1 MAPDNQL
8 TSRVA
13 LQDAGR
19 WFTLA
24 VCCVAIA
31 GMSALYLAV
40 ARIPDLE
47 TILSPDPQFG
57 HRGLVVHV
65 NQALTV
71 WFSACIAGFF
81 CLLPGVRRTRATPYA
96 QLIAVAGVVAFSA
109 AMFARDATPM
119 KSNYVPALDHWL
131 FLAGIGMFGS
141 AVGVSLLDAR
151 LLPNAQA
158 SELPADAR
166 PGIRAAAI
174 AYLTALA
181 TFGAA
186 WATQPAALEPL
197 QYYERLF
204 WGGGHVMQ
212 FANTLAMVSV
222 WLLLLSRV
230 LGRRALHP
238 GLSAALFALLLLPS
252 LGGPWLILDDA
263 PPQHFTQ
270 MMRWGL
276 FPVVS
281 VFLVLLIASV
291 WRSRNRVASG
301 AFRGPAFV
309 GFAVSAVM
317 TVAGFILGAMIRGDN
332 TLVPAHYHVSLG
344 GVTAAF
350 MAAILVL
357 LPAFGAPLPGRKS
370 RAWAAWQP
378 VLYGVGMSI
387 MAAGFAIA
395 AAERKAYGTEQVVR
409 TGKQWAGL
417 LTMGLGGV
425 VSAVGGIV
433 FLVLLIV
440 ALRARRRMQRA
451 GQM

>member
-1 MAPDNQL
+1 
-8 TSRVA
+8 
-13 LQDAGR
+13 
-19 WFTLA
+19 
-24 VCCVAIA
+24 
-31 GMSALYLAV
+31 
-40 ARIPDLE
+40 
-47 TILSPDPQFG
+47 
-57 HRGLVVHV
+57 
-65 NQALTV
+65 
-71 WFSACIAGFF
+71 
-81 CLLPGVRRTRATPYA
+81 
-96 QLIAVAGVVAFSA
+96 
-109 AMFARDATPM
+109 
-119 KSNYVPALDHWL
+119 
-131 FLAGIGMFGS
+131 
-141 AVGVSLLDAR
+141 
-151 LLPNAQA
+151 
-158 SELPADAR
+158 
-166 PGIRAAAI
+166 
-174 AYLTALA
+174 
-181 TFGAA
+181 
-186 WATQPAALEPL
+186 
-197 QYYERLF
+197 
-204 WGGGHVMQ
+204 
-212 FANTLAMVSV
+212 MVSV

-238 GLSAALFALLLLPS
+238 GVSAVLFTLLLLPC
-252 LGGPWLILDDA
+252 LAGPWLVLDDS
-263 PPQHFTQ
+263 PPQDFTQ

-276 FPVVS
+276 FPIVS

-291 WRSRNRVASG
+291 WRSRNRLSG
-301 AFRGPAFV
+301 GALRGPAFV

-370 RAWAAWQP
+370 RVWAAWQP

-440 ALRARRRMQRA
+440 ALRARRRMKRA
-451 GQM
+451 GTV